1 MMNDE
6 ERLKILT
13 KVYDNQQSLISNADK
28 KANIS
33 LGVQLFL
40 MTTVFGASVI
50 VNAPG
55 MAQSLS
61 CLVGALYYLLFAS
74 FLMSS
79 IIGLT
84 LCIFV
89 FRPRP
94 PQEKSEQQRQG
105 ITFFGHIRQFKNSK
119 EYLDAINESDK
130 GDLVK
135 EFAFQNYSLALI
147 LHHKMKYVG
156 ASTIILFINILLG
169 VSLFILSMATR

>member
-1 MMNDE
+1 MNDK
-6 ERLKILT
+6 ERLEILT
-13 KVYDNQQSLISNADK
+13 KVYDNQQSLISNTDN

-40 MTTVFGASVI
+40 MTTVFGASII
-50 VNAPG
+50 VDTSG
-55 MAQSLS
+55 ISQKLS
-61 CLVGALYYLLFAS
+61 CLVGALYYFLFTS
-74 FLMSS
+74 FVISS

-105 ITFFGHIRQFKNSK
+105 ITYFGHIRRFKNSQ
-119 EYLDAINESDK
+119 EYLGAINELDQ

-135 EFAFQNYSLALI
+135 EVAFQNYSLALI
-147 LHHKMKYVG
+147 LDHKMKYVG
-156 ASTIILFINILLG
+156 GSTIFLLINILLG